1 MKRPRLSNPLVRKS
15 LITKII
21 VGLIESVHK
30 FKDHKKGITEELHSG
45 YAEILSKVIKEHIEK
60 VEPEGLSWE
69 CIG

>member
-1 MKRPRLSNPLVRKS
+1 MVRDS
-15 LITKII
+15 LMTKII
-21 VGLIESVHK
+21 VCLIESIHK

-45 YAEILSKVIKEHIEK
+45 YAEILIKIIKEHLEK